1 MRAGANLAI
10 LVFIIVA
17 ILHLMRLVNEVS
29 IVIDGWIVPQW
40 ASIIGVIIPI
50 TIAWMLWK
58 DR

>member
-1 MRAGANLAI
+1 MRTGVNLAI
-10 LVFIIVA
+10 FVFVIVA
-17 ILHLMRLVNEVS
+17 ILHLMRLVDEVN

-40 ASIIGVIIPI
+40 ASIIGVIVPV